1 MKILCIHC
9 FIMDK
14 LKYLLIK
21 MGAKQ
26 RFISKNEA
34 IDQNFKLGWR
44 EWLFSHRRRE
54 CRRELLNSFP

>member
-26 RFISKNEA
+26 RFISKNEV
-34 IDQNFKLGWR
+34 IDQNFKLGWLGWR
-44 EWLFSHRRRE
+44 SFLHYVE